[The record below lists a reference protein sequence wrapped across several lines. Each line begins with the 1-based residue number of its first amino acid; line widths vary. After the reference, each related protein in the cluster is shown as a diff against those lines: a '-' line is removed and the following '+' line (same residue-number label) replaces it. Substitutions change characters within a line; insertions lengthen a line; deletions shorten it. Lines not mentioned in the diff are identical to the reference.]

1 MRVHVSAALLAVALS
16 LASCTAGD
24 QAPAAPPAAGSP
36 VSTTEAPAGSN
47 AEDTA
52 FGTDLLPLQ
61 KQAIQLAGLAP
72 ARSSDADLVTL
83 AKTIAT
89 GQQGETDTVKVLLVQ
104 WNDGAGPPAAPS
116 AAAPGALD
124 AATLTRLESLQGRE
138 FDTLW
143 LQSMLGLHRA
153 VIDLTRAE
161 IAGGHNVDAQTLA
174 KSILATRQAQ
184 VEQMQRM
191 VG

>member
-16 LASCTAGD
+16 LAGCSAGD
-24 QAPAAPPAAGSP
+24 QAPAATPAAGSP
-36 VSTTEAPAGSN
+36 VSTAAPAGSN

-104 WNDGAGPPAAPS
+104 WNDGAGPPAAPGAP
-116 AAAPGALD
+116 AAAPVA
-124 AATLTRLESLQGRE
+124 RLESLQGRE

-153 VIDLTRAE
+153 TIDLTRAE
-161 IAGGHNVDAQTLA
+161 ISGGRNVDAQTLA
-174 KSILATRQAQ
+174 KTILATRQAQ